1 MDYCGASFVV
11 SLVNMYTSENLMHIL
26 QATEAVQSR
35 IPISGSACI
44 YIVLFPDLF
53 FVLRIW
59 VVFTEYRSG
68 RVVKHGP
75 GKLLTSKLHFCFSTD
90 RKRLSVQS
98 HQHAYHAMV
107 FHSLSEKYLWLSW
120 VTLLVY
126 RT

>member
-35 IPISGSACI
+35 IPISGSACM
-44 YIVLFPDLF
+44 YKVLFPDLLF
-53 FVLRIW
+53 FVLRIQ

-90 RKRLSVQS
+90 RKRL
-98 HQHAYHAMV
+98 
-107 FHSLSEKYLWLSW
+107 
-120 VTLLVY
+120 
-126 RT
+126 